1 MQEFHQAT
9 TRPRNQG
16 RLSNLSGSQ
25 IRQLEPMR
33 YVINQKQGVKRVLG
47 VSYLTVLWWW
57 LHKRKVAASGLGR

>member
-47 VSYLTVLWWW
+47 VSYLTVLWW
-57 LHKRKVAASGLGR
+57 